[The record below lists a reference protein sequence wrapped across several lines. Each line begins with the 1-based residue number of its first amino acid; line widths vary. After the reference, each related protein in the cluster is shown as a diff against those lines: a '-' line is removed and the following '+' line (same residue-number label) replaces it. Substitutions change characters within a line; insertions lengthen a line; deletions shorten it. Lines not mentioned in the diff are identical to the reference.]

1 MWGRW
6 GFVSRPRWCCE
17 ADGDLDRRPGDLAE
31 TCEACAGV
39 LLVLGDT
46 AGAERAVEAGL
57 ALGPARG
64 VRARLHVGRARGA
77 RPLRLR
83 AIDLGELLNV
93 TPETISRW
101 ERGGLPVE
109 HRALALLG
117 GLVADKL
124 AGRQETQARLLALRS
139 PAEVPST
146 VRLDAA

>member
-1 MWGRW
+1 MQAGSTEH
-6 GFVSRPRWCCE
+6 SRKVAGVTFAVELPAWLCGACDE
-17 ADGDLDRRPGDLAE
+17 SLVDLGDLERFELRVAKWLADAGTRTPE
-31 TCEACAGV
+31 TFRFMRKA
-39 LLVLGDT
+39 
-46 AGAERAVEAGL
+46 
-57 ALGPARG
+57 
-64 VRARLHVGRARGA
+64 
-77 RPLRLR
+77 LRLR